1 MRQNA
6 VAAMF
11 DQAMTVLTDK
21 GFPPKALAS
30 KVCYSVDSLYKVV
43 TAGRAIPTQA
53 RQKLAGENLL
63 FGLAVALEGTD
74 YRVFDR
80 PEGDRH
86 IQSVLQHVMIED
98 EEADVAVKSLPR
110 ILLDARGPGDL
121 TPDARKFL
129 EKAAHE
135 VCEDIRWKFELL
147 VNLEAQFGLDIIQKC
162 LLQKEKTTCAATRA
176 AHG

>member
-1 MRQNA
+1 MRQSS

-43 TAGRAIPTQA
+43 TSGRSIPTQA
-53 RQKLAGENLL
+53 RQQLASENLL
-63 FGLAVALEGTD
+63 FGLAVALEGTE

-86 IQSVLQHVMIED
+86 IQNVLQHVFIED
-98 EEADVAVKSLPR
+98 EESDAAVKSLPR
-110 ILLDARGPGDL
+110 ILLDARGPEDL
-121 TPDARKFL
+121 TREAREYL
-129 EKAAHE
+129 EKAAYD

-147 VNLEAQFGLDIIQKC
+147 VNLESQFGLDIIQKC
-162 LLQKEKTTCAATRA
+162 LLQKEKAPALARRR
-176 AHG
+176 